1 MNLRLILLNLCLF
14 PALVSETAVEA
25 VQYFLQGCPL
35 PPPLLSVAVV
45 DVLGSAAEAPSVV
58 LIVSVF
64 PYGMSELSVV
74 LVAGFLGSDRFLVE
88 QQEMSRAVQLMA
100 AIIP

>member
-1 MNLRLILLNLCLF
+1 M
-14 PALVSETAVEA
+14 
-25 VQYFLQGCPL
+25 
-35 PPPLLSVAVV
+35 AVV
-45 DVLGSAAEAPSVV
+45 GVLGSAAEAPSVV

-64 PYGMSELSVV
+64 SYGMSELSVV
-74 LVAGFLGSDRFLVE
+74 LVGGFLGSDRFLVE